1 MKTRISKLVLICLFF
16 TGVAVYGAAEG
27 SAGTQLSEA
36 IASFNE
42 KSRSD
47 SIGASQ
53 PPITEDEVAA
63 AILLW
68 ERPPNA
74 PISEK
79 LLASFREIA
88 ASKILPDNASFES
101 LNGYDRG
108 GSHVFDVWS
117 VRVRMEREDG
127 SSYAFV
133 IRERVVGARTLE
145 EELKRLNALIEQE
158 EVKRWVGGHRILERK
173 KALETRIKAASK

>member
-1 MKTRISKLVLICLFF
+1 MKTRILKLVLIYLFC
-16 TGVAVYGAAEG
+16 TGVAGYGADED

-36 IASFNE
+36 ITSFNE
-42 KSRSD
+42 KSKSD

-53 PPITEDEVAA
+53 PPITEEEVVA

-74 PISEK
+74 PISEE
-79 LLASFREIA
+79 LLASFRDIA
-88 ASKILPDNASFES
+88 ASKVLPDNASFES

-108 GSHVFDVWS
+108 CSHVFDVWS

-133 IRERVVGARTLE
+133 IRERVLGARTLE
-145 EELKRLNALIEQE
+145 EELKRLNALIEE
-158 EVKRWVGGHRILERK
+158 KEMERWVGGHRILQRRE
-173 KALETRIKAASK
+173 ALQIRIKAASE